1 VQGGGITKRESNPA
15 RLKAEPQ
22 YAVSDPHVASL
33 LFNMQD
39 EIQAGSPTGKLYA
52 EALSVALAEYLRR
65 RYLRDRAPAR
75 GCAHALS
82 PMQVNRV
89 RDYIRAHL
97 ASDIGLAELAD
108 QVNLSPH
115 YFSTLF
121 KRTFGFPPH
130 HYVLRERIYE
140 ARRLLAAGRLSIS
153 EVALSLGFS
162 DQSHF
167 SQAFRKMTGTTPKR
181 YQSAC

>member
-1 VQGGGITKRESNPA
+1 VQRGGIAKHEPNPA
-15 RLKAEPQ
+15 RLKVEPP
-22 YAVSDPHVASL
+22 YAVSDPRVASL

-39 EIQAGSPTGKLYA
+39 EIQAGCPTGKLYA

-65 RYLRDRAPAR
+65 RYWRDRAPAR
-75 GCAHALS
+75 GCGHALS

-89 RDYIRAHL
+89 REYIRAHL
-97 ASDIGLAELAD
+97 ASDIDLAELAD

-121 KRTFGFPPH
+121 KRTFGLPPH
-130 HYVLRERIYE
+130 HYVLRERIHE
-140 ARRLLAAGRLSIS
+140 AQRLLAAGRLSIS

-181 YQSAC
+181 YQSAS